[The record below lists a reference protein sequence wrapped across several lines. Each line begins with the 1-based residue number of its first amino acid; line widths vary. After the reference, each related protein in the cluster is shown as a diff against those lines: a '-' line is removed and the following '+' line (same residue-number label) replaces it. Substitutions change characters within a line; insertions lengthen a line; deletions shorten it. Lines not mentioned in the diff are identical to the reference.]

1 MYVLIVIGN
10 GIDCYS
16 QLLLFVW
23 HSLCCRHPFLH
34 SSQFSCMFLR
44 FSFWGRSNGS
54 PVGICSLPCFISS
67 LHPFILSNSKTSSW
81 VILYA
86 SSSVLSQGTSSL
98 LMLKLFPISFIHSLI
113 LSLVYLLLAFHII
126 GSFMDYHD
134 RYDDYSDTAV
144 SFFLLVPLIIPYII
158 RFLQC
163 LRRYRDT
170 KYGSFL
176 LLFII

>member
-23 HSLCCRHPFLH
+23 HSLCCRYPFLH

-98 LMLKLFPISFIHSLI
+98 LMLKLFLISFIHSSI
-113 LSLVYLLLAFHII
+113 LSLVCLLLASSYNRVLYGLSWSIWWLF
-126 GSFMDYHD
+126 GYCCVLLPFSPS
-134 RYDDYSDTAV
+134 DYSLYY
-144 SFFLLVPLIIPYII
+144 SFPSMSSTI
-158 RFLQC
+158 
-163 LRRYRDT
+163 
-170 KYGSFL
+170 
-176 LLFII
+176 